1 MPWSPAGPARASAPP
16 EDGPALVADA
26 SASDGRGSTDTSSW
40 VRARDR
46 RAGAVV
52 LFCGLV
58 GAGAAFA
65 LAVEKFRVL
74 TNPFYVPSCS
84 VNEKLS
90 CLSVMT
96 SPQAEV
102 LGFPNPLLGLLAFG
116 ALAAAGAAV
125 LASSRPLAPWFWA
138 GLQAGTAAGLV
149 FVHWLAW
156 QSSIVIGALCPY
168 CIAVWVVTIT
178 AFVHVTARNLTAR
191 KVTVRN
197 PAVRAGAGGSE
208 LPDGRGAAQPL
219 ATSPSVISVLWVLVL
234 LSAAVGATTLLSR

>member
-1 MPWSPAGPARASAPP
+1 MTL
-16 EDGPALVADA
+16 DGRALVADA
-26 SASDGRGSTDTSSW
+26 SVPDGRGSPDTLWW
-40 VRARDR
+40 VRSRDR

-58 GAGAAFA
+58 GALAALA

-84 VNEKLS
+84 VNEKIS

-102 LGFPNPLLGLLAFG
+102 LGFPNPLLGLIAFG

-125 LASSRPLAPWFWA
+125 LASSRPLASWFWA

-156 QSSIVIGALCPY
+156 QSSMVIGALCPY
-168 CIAVWVVTIT
+168 CIAVWIVTIT
-178 AFVHVTARNLTAR
+178 AFVHVSARNATAR
-191 KVTVRN
+191 KLASRDVSGG
-197 PAVRAGAGGSE
+197 ADAGGPGLS
-208 LPDGRGAAQPL
+208 DGRGVAQPL
-219 ATSPSVISVLWVLVL
+219 ATSPAVISVLWVLVL
-234 LSAAVGATTLLSR
+234 LSAAVGATTLLGR